1 MSGLVVVAVVSVR
14 MRRVIHTLRFESI
27 DERFGGGQC
36 DDVEMGSRKVCVGCD
51 ARGVVR

>member
-1 MSGLVVVAVVSVR
+1 MVVAVVSVR
-14 MRRVIHTLRFESI
+14 MRRVIHTPRFESV
-27 DERFGGGQC
+27 DERVGGGDGGQC